1 MNLRNESVP
10 AVESLQGKCV
20 ISYNEL
26 LPLLKEGMSEVEIN
40 HILINILQKK
50 DVQSYWYEVGVMVL
64 INESR
69 FRDMQNK
76 DYAFKS
82 PSETIVLKRGDP
94 IFIDFHPMDEN
105 GIWAD
110 FSSMCIYKPSEDD
123 QEKVSYLELVYT
135 IHMEG
140 IRKFKSTMTFA
151 DIFKRYQDAYKEHDM
166 EIEDARHTVGH
177 TLDTG
182 SKYDNNKI
190 DKRKFLD
197 IDNHELISDLILA
210 IEPGGCKHNKR
221 NNILV
226 GRYEDCVYIPKSGIP
241 IILGRKNK
249 LPFYI
254 N

>member
-1 MNLRNESVP
+1 MNLRYESLQ

-20 ISYNEL
+20 TSYQEML
-26 LPLLKEGMSEVEIN
+26 AVLKEGMSEAEIN

-50 DVQSYWYEVGVMVL
+50 DIRSYWYEIGVMVL
-64 INESR
+64 INERR
-69 FRDMQNK
+69 FHDMQTK
-76 DYAFKS
+76 DYTLKS
-82 PSETIVLKRGDP
+82 PSETVILKRGNT

-140 IRKFKSTMTFA
+140 IRKLNSTLTFA
-151 DIFKRYQDAYKEHDM
+151 DVFKYYQEIYKEHDM
-166 EIEDARHTVGH
+166 EIEDVRHTVGH

-182 SKYDNNKI
+182 SKYDNKNN
-190 DKRKFLD
+190 DKREFLD
-197 IDNHELISDLILA
+197 IENHELISDLILA
-210 IEPGGCKHNKR
+210 IEPGGYKYNKR
-221 NNILV
+221 NKMLV
-226 GRYEDCVYIPKSGIP
+226 GRYEDCVYIPQSGIP